1 MKKLIFIF
9 IFLFL
14 SFNSISQV
22 SSRAEVEKE
31 LKALEEI
38 ESLKIFQK
46 FNGVTIKTTNDIGEL
61 NKTMISMNLYPTVI
75 TTYYF
80 EVNNEGLEILEKVE
94 TIYASS
100 DKNLIS
106 EFAPPSLPKRELSSY
121 RYSQICTVVRG
132 EVIYSNEYK
141 MYIVP
146 EFRINLE

>member
-1 MKKLIFIF
+1 MKKLILVF

-14 SFNSISQV
+14 SINLISQV
-22 SSRAEVEKE
+22 SSRFEVEKE

-38 ESLKIFQK
+38 DQLKIIQK
-46 FNGVTIKTTNDIGEL
+46 FNGVTIKTTNNIGEL
-61 NKTMISMNLYPTVI
+61 NKSMISMNLYPMEM

-80 EVNNEGLEILEKVE
+80 EENNEGVEILEKVE

-132 EVIYSNEYK
+132 EITYNNEYK
-141 MYIVP
+141 MYLVP

>member
-1 MKKLIFIF
+1 
-9 IFLFL
+9 
-14 SFNSISQV
+14 
-22 SSRAEVEKE
+22 
-31 LKALEEI
+31 
-38 ESLKIFQK
+38 
-46 FNGVTIKTTNDIGEL
+46 
-61 NKTMISMNLYPTVI
+61 MISMNLYPMEM

-80 EVNNEGLEILEKVE
+80 EENNEGVEILEKVE

-132 EVIYSNEYK
+132 EITYNNEYK
-141 MYIVP
+141 MYLVP